1 MNTFQDALMET
12 SPMLAETDVAEQS
25 LSEYELERGKPM
37 PSKIHS
43 IIQTNIATLLNYGYK
58 SRFRVLS
65 ELSVRL
71 YGTKYVPDIA
81 LYNKDASDWHEE
93 ELEMTTPPLLAI
105 EIVSPSQ
112 SIDEMK
118 EKADKYLAAGVK
130 SVWLVLPALAGVMV
144 LQSGRKARF
153 FSEGELVDDMLEIRL
168 PIDDV
173 FE

>member
-1 MNTFQDALMET
+1 MET
-12 SPMLAETDVAEQS
+12 APMLAEMDVAEQP

-37 PSKIHS
+37 PNKQHAVT
-43 IIQTNIATLLNYGYK
+43 QANLLDALLPYK
-58 SRFRVLS
+58 VRYKRLP

-71 YGTKYVPDIA
+71 EGDKYVPDIA
-81 LYNKDASDWHEE
+81 LYPIDASDWHIPEN
-93 ELEMTTPPLLAI
+93 EMTLPPLLAI